1 MVVALSAVACIM
13 ESGKETKME
22 NQKPIIPVRKMK
34 GDGLIDF
41 YDCREC
47 GRRWKS
53 NAKKIGHTKQACDA
67 RHKKVYGWV

>member
-1 MVVALSAVACIM
+1 MLAVSVETCIM
-13 ESGKETKME
+13 ESGKETKMKT
-22 NQKPIIPVRKMK
+22 QKPIIPVRKMK

-53 NAKKIGHTKQACDA
+53 TDKKIGHVRCPKG
-67 RHKKVYGWV
+67 KW